1 MEEFFT
7 ANLPEYFVTLSLEKR
22 DTINVNNMYFIELK
36 FYENSSNKVYKAIV
50 DLTILTRQLNISFEL
65 EKAEYILNTYKSN
78 KEIPKDGIPFE
89 LKKIYEILKSCLEK
103 GKVEI
108 TLTGFGRNFAD
119 DTKFARFYFY
129 DTSLPED
136 INILLKNEKVA
147 ITNEKLIVQLI
158 KSLHHNKVLENKCK
172 ELEDKYNK
180 LEEKHNKMYEE
191 LKQKCVELDN
201 NLLITERYLGLYRP

>member
-22 DTINVNNMYFIELK
+22 DTTNVNNMYFIELK
-36 FYENSSNKVYKAIV
+36 FYENNSNKVYKTIV

-78 KEIPKDGIPFE
+78 KEIPKNKIPFK
-89 LKKIYEILKSCLEK
+89 LKKLYEIIKSCLEK
-103 GKVEI
+103 GTVEVSF
-108 TLTGFGRNFAD
+108 TGFGINIIG
-119 DTKFARFYFY
+119 DTKFARFY

-147 ITNEKLIVQLI
+147 LTNEKLIVQLI
-158 KSLHHNKVLENKCK
+158 KSLHHNKVLENKYN
-172 ELEDKYNK
+172 ELEEKYNK
-180 LEEKHNKMYEE
+180 LEEKHDKMYEE
-191 LKQKCVELDN
+191 LKQKCVELDD
-201 NLLITERYLGLYRP
+201 NLESTDRYLGLYRPNY